1 GWKLSSITING
12 EVVESLPAT
21 VNNGDA
27 VIYNYIVDEGQT
39 KDLAATV
46 DYKLGATTQTGDHID
61 LNATVQVLQ
70 PDTLSTD
77 GVTAKTYKGW
87 KLVKITIN
95 GKKVESLPGLVNNG
109 DKVVYWYLVDEG
121 QTKDLAATVDYRLG
135 EEIQTGDH
143 IDLKATVQVLQP
155 DTLGTSGVTTKT
167 YKGWKL
173 SSITINGE
181 VVESLPAT
189 VNNGDA
195 VIYNYIVDEGQTKDL
210 AATVD
215 YRLGEEIQTGDHID
229 LKATVQV
236 LQPDTL

>member
-1 GWKLSSITING
+1 
-12 EVVESLPAT
+12 
-21 VNNGDA
+21 
-27 VIYNYIVDEGQT
+27 
-39 KDLAATV
+39 
-46 DYKLGATTQTGDHID
+46 
-61 LNATVQVLQ
+61 
-70 PDTLSTD
+70 
-77 GVTAKTYKGW
+77 
-87 KLVKITIN
+87 
-95 GKKVESLPGLVNNG
+95 
-109 DKVVYWYLVDEG
+109 
-121 QTKDLAATVDYRLG
+121 

-155 DTLGTSGVTTKT
+155 DTLGTDGVTAKT
-167 YKGWKL
+167 YEGWKL

-229 LKATVQV
+229 LNATVQVLQPDTLSTSGVTTKTYEGWKLSSITINGEEVESLPATVNNGDAVIYNYIVDEGQTKDLAATVDYKLGEELQTGDHIDLKATVQV
-236 LQPDTL
+236 LQPDTLSTSGVTTKTYKGWKLSSITINGEVV